1 MKNKTDFP
9 IKFCYLGKDYTIC
22 LKKDDSP
29 IVLRNSIMKVYYIY
43 NVNRQELNSHGYCI
57 FLSDVDIQD
66 ESFFSTSENG
76 RKMLLKK
83 PGFIIPVL
91 PVKQEKEYAVN
102 TSIELANV
110 NDLFHFFDD
119 IHYGKYANH
128 ENLEIIFSMSKN
140 SILFQNIPHG
150 LI

>member
-1 MKNKTDFP
+1 M
-9 IKFCYLGKDYTIC
+9 
-22 LKKDDSP
+22 
-29 IVLRNSIMKVYYIY
+29 
-43 NVNRQELNSHGYCI
+43 NSHGYCI

-83 PGFIIPVL
+83 PGFIIPVH

-128 ENLEIIFSMSKN
+128 ENLEIILSMSKN
-140 SILFQNIPHG
+140 SISF
-150 LI
+150 